1 MPRKLNNVL
10 NECFVSLL
18 RGSLQILNIRGM
30 KKLIPPFLFLIC
42 IILMVLIRN
51 VIVIEKIIPQP
62 YNYLGIILLLLG
74 IVMTIKVR
82 KLFNKIETEIHT
94 FKKPRKLV
102 TNGLFKFSRNPI
114 YLGFLISLL
123 GVWVLLGTL
132 IPILVCVLFILVTN
146 YWYISFEEKEMEKQ
160 FGAEYRAYKSKVNR
174 WI

>member
-1 MPRKLNNVL
+1 M
-10 NECFVSLL
+10 
-18 RGSLQILNIRGM
+18 
-30 KKLIPPFLFLIC
+30 
-42 IILMVLIRN
+42 
-51 VIVIEKIIPQP
+51 
-62 YNYLGIILLLLG
+62 
-74 IVMTIKVR
+74 
-82 KLFNKIETEIHT
+82 
-94 FKKPRKLV
+94 
-102 TNGLFKFSRNPI
+102 

>member
-1 MPRKLNNVL
+1 
-10 NECFVSLL
+10 
-18 RGSLQILNIRGM
+18 M

-102 TNGLFKFSRNPI
+102 TTD
-114 YLGFLISLL
+114 FLNSAEIQ
-123 GVWVLLGTL
+123 
-132 IPILVCVLFILVTN
+132 FI
-146 YWYISFEEKEMEKQ
+146 
-160 FGAEYRAYKSKVNR
+160 
-174 WI
+174 